1 MNIAITRIVE
11 YSDNMGNVLVA
22 DPYYTG
28 YDLGTEVIYNNG
40 ECDEYTI
47 TEGFTRNIY
56 LMVED
61 RLTDPMSRLDY
72 DWYSSNEAAA
82 TVTNYGTVLAR
93 PINED
98 TTVTIYAALKAN
110 PSIVYYRTFTILNDE
125 EDDLIEIEL
134 NMSYSYSMENG
145 TYQLELTN
153 TNSPYPMIQ
162 YYTWNI
168 INNSEEIV
176 TMNYWGQISST
187 GPSSCIIKGTYKL
200 NNRVKLYINLIITD

>member
-98 TTVTIYAALKAN
+98 TPVTIYAALKED
-110 PSIVYYRTFTILNDE
+110 PSIA
-125 EDDLIEIEL
+125 
-134 NMSYSYSMENG
+134 
-145 TYQLELTN
+145 
-153 TNSPYPMIQ
+153 
-162 YYTWNI
+162 
-168 INNSEEIV
+168 
-176 TMNYWGQISST
+176 
-187 GPSSCIIKGTYKL
+187 YK
-200 NNRVKLYINLIITD
+200 TS